1 MTIWTRV
8 PLMAAG
14 ISMLALAACSDEQNV
29 QRGEDAPAVTEAPQA
44 PPAEGT
50 SDDALN
56 RIGEGAG
63 LILDGAGELARD
75 ARNRTEEL
83 LEDAG
88 PALERARGYAR
99 ELGVALNELTERAVR
114 EFAAGVEAL
123 ERRIDEADGPDEP
136 VTGDSAALL
145 SAPAQLRADTR
156 AAARAGPA
164 GVGPDYV
171 GVWAAD
177 AASCARIDVE
187 PVEQMAV
194 ITPTTLRRSEAV
206 CNFAETPLTGGTAT
220 LAASCIAEG
229 DMEERSITLE
239 MPQDDALTIDGS
251 ASLVRCHLPD

>member
-1 MTIWTRV
+1 
-8 PLMAAG
+8 MAAG

-29 QRGEDAPAVTEAPQA
+29 QRGEDAPAVVETPQS
-44 PPAEGT
+44 PPAVAET
-50 SDDALN
+50 PQPERNRDDALN

-75 ARNRTEEL
+75 ARSRTEEL

-88 PALERARGYAR
+88 PAIERARDYAR
-99 ELGVALNELTERAVR
+99 ELGVALNELTERAMR
-114 EFAAGVEAL
+114 EFAAGVDAL

-136 VTGDSAALL
+136 ATGDAAAVL
-145 SAPAQLRADTR
+145 SQPSQLRADTR

-177 AASCARIDVE
+177 AASCARIDVD
-187 PVEQMAV
+187 PVEMMAV
-194 ITPTTLRRSEAV
+194 ITPTTIRRAEAV
-206 CNFAETPLTGGTAT
+206 CNFAETPLTGGSAT

-229 DMEERSITLE
+229 DMEERSIALT
-239 MPQDDALTIDGS
+239 MPQPDLLSIDDA
-251 ASLVRCHLPD
+251 AALVRCHLPD